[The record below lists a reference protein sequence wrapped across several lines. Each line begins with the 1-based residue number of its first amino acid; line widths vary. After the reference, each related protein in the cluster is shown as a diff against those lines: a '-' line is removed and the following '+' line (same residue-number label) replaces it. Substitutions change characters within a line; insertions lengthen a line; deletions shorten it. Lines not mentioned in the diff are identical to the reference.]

1 MKNKIITISRQYGS
15 GGRQVG
21 KLLSEKY
28 NMRYFDKELLE
39 EAAKK
44 SGISKELFLMH
55 DEKPTGSFLFS
66 LVSDGYFA
74 GYPSMNSYS
83 DMPLSQRVF
92 LAQFDTIKNIGDNED
107 CVIVGR
113 CADYALADYENALN
127 VFILADMESRTENVS
142 KDLNIPVY
150 KAREL
155 IAKTDKRR
163 ASYYNYYTNKKW
175 GACES
180 YHLSLD
186 SSKIGIEGCV
196 DIIMDYYDLYMKN
209 KIGG

>member
-21 KLLSEKY
+21 KLLSEQY
-28 NMRYFDKELLE
+28 NMRFFDKELLE

-92 LAQFDTIKNIGDNED
+92 LAQFDAIKNIADRED

-113 CADYALADYENALN
+113 CADYALADYDNVLN
-127 VFILADMESRTENVS
+127 VFIMANMDTRTENVS
-142 KDLNIPVY
+142 KDLNIPNY

-175 GACES
+175 GVCDS
-180 YHLSLD
+180 YHLSID
-186 SSKIGIEGCV
+186 SSIIGVEGCV
-196 DIIMDYYDLYMKN
+196 DVIMNCSKVFF
-209 KIGG
+209 GE

>member
-15 GGRQVG
+15 GGRKVG
-21 KLLSEKY
+21 KLLSEKF
-28 NMRYFDKELLE
+28 NMRFFDKELLE

-66 LVSDGYFA
+66 LVSDGYFV
-74 GYPSMNSYS
+74 GYPSMNSYN

-92 LAQFDTIKNIGDNED
+92 LAQFDTIKNIAEKED

-113 CADYALADYENALN
+113 CADYALADYENALS
-127 VFILADMESRTENVS
+127 VFILSDIETRVNNIANDM
-142 KDLNIPVY
+142 NIPIY
-150 KAREL
+150 KARDL
-155 IAKTDKRR
+155 VAKTDKRR

-175 GACES
+175 GACDS

-196 DIIMDYYDLYMKN
+196 EIIMNFYELFCK
-209 KIGG
+209 K

>member
-1 MKNKIITISRQYGS
+1 MKNRIITISRQYGS
-15 GGRQVG
+15 GGRKVG
-21 KLLSEKY
+21 KLLAEKY
-28 NMRYFDKELLE
+28 NMRFFDKELLE

-66 LVSDGYFA
+66 LVSDGYFV

-92 LAQFDTIKNIGDNED
+92 LAQFDTIRNIADKEP

-113 CADYALADYENALN
+113 CADYALADYDNVLN
-127 VFILADMESRTENVS
+127 VFIMSDMETRVNNIA
-142 KDLNIPVY
+142 KDLDVPIY
-150 KAREL
+150 KARD
-155 IAKTDKRR
+155 IVVKTDKRR

-175 GACES
+175 GSCES
-180 YHLSLD
+180 YHISLD
-186 SSKIGIEGCV
+186 SGKIGIEGCV
-196 DIIMDYYDLYMKN
+196 DVIMRYYDLYL
-209 KIGG
+209 GE